1 MAVEL
6 VRIDDRMIHGQVITT
21 WVNKFNIEQILVVND
36 VVVNDPI
43 QKAGIMM
50 TAPSNIQIRIFGVD
64 ELLSLLKKTEI
75 KKRTLIILI
84 NTDDAL
90 RLAKNGLSFQV
101 LNLGGLRA
109 KENSRR
115 FTKAIALNDQD
126 VENLKEILSRGI
138 DIQIQMIPKDEL
150 IYFKDLIEKEME
162 K

>member
-21 WVNKFNIEQILVVND
+21 WVNKLSIEQILVVND
-36 VVVNDPI
+36 FVANDPI

-50 TAPSNIQIRIFGVD
+50 TAPPNIQVRTFGVD
-64 ELLSLLKKTEI
+64 ELLSLLTKTEI

-90 RLAKNGLSFQV
+90 KLAKNGLNFHT

-109 KENSRR
+109 RENSKR
-115 FTKAIALNDQD
+115 FTKAIALNENDI
-126 VENLKEILSRGI
+126 ENLNEMLKMGI
-138 DIQIQMIPKDEL
+138 DIQLQMVPKDDL
-150 IYFKDLIEKEME
+150 LYFKDLMEKEKE